1 MNLRFLAWSVQW
13 MVNPL
18 TEAEGTVSGTDL
30 RVKLTVSTVRNS
42 SLLGHPLLKFVYQKL
57 IYKYIV
63 IIFFFK
69 NNSCQQ
75 KSRLCYS
82 LKKQPLSALAQLL
95 LPTTSNVLGAWK
107 HLEQPHFLI
116 QTTTI
121 SLICSLSHI
130 RSVDL
135 MGGYSPYYL
144 NSVQKTKITWKDVS
158 DMLFRLTFK
167 ITYI

>member
-1 MNLRFLAWSVQW
+1 LTKRVREKELKRMNLRFLAWSVQW

-82 LKKQPLSALAQLL
+82 LKK
-95 LPTTSNVLGAWK
+95 
-107 HLEQPHFLI
+107 
-116 QTTTI
+116 
-121 SLICSLSHI
+121 
-130 RSVDL
+130 
-135 MGGYSPYYL
+135 
-144 NSVQKTKITWKDVS
+144 
-158 DMLFRLTFK
+158 
-167 ITYI
+167 